1 MNKRLLFLMLI
12 SVFFIM
18 NCRPP
23 KGWKKNSYIYN
34 QNQSFRGKQIRVKLH
49 HGSPQSVSAI
59 GKFLYT
65 IASGKSKNGSGQFT
79 PRASGEIVFSN
90 GEFRFKGK
98 RYAGILIVKQKK
110 KKVTYINQLPLE
122 QYIMSVAGHEMNKNW
137 HVEALKAQAV
147 VARTY
152 AMYLMRGR
160 SEKAYHVDS
169 TTNHQVYGGII
180 VSDNLYKAISST
192 EGKVIYKDGKL
203 VEVFF
208 HSSCGGHTASSK
220 EVWGSDHDHLQ
231 SKKTKYCRKTPSYK
245 WSVSMARS
253 ILEKKLRVKR
263 LFRLKVL
270 KRTASKRVASM
281 LIASNRGKHK
291 VTAKRLRNYLGA
303 TKIKSTMFDV
313 RMRGGVVEFSGR
325 GYGHGVGMC
334 QWGAKVMAEKY
345 KKGYKS
351 IVKYYFPGVKIQ
363 RGSSALLAS
372 L

>member
-1 MNKRLLFLMLI
+1 
-12 SVFFIM
+12 M

-34 QNQSFRGKQIRVKLH
+34 QNQSFRGTQIRVKLH
-49 HGSPQSVSAI
+49 HGSPKSVSAI
-59 GKFLYT
+59 GKFRYT
-65 IASGKSKNGSGQFT
+65 ITSGKSKNGSGQFT
-79 PRASGEIVFSN
+79 PRASGEVVFSQ

-122 QYIMSVAGHEMNKNW
+122 QYIMSVAGHEMNKSW
-137 HVEALKAQAV
+137 HIEALKAQAV

-152 AMYLMRGR
+152 AMHLMLKR

-180 VSDNLYKAISST
+180 VSDNLYKAVSST
-192 EGKVIYKDGKL
+192 EGKVIYKGGKL

-208 HSSCGGHTASSK
+208 HSSCGGYIASSK
-220 EVWGSDHDHLQ
+220 EVWGSDHSHLQ
-231 SKKTKYCRKTPSYK
+231 LKKTKYCRRTPSYK
-245 WSVSMARS
+245 WSVSMAKS
-253 ILEKKLRVKR
+253 SLEKKLRVKR
-263 LFRLKVL
+263 LFGLKVL
-270 KRTASKRVASM
+270 KRTASKRVASI
-281 LIASNRGKHK
+281 LIASNRGNHR
-291 VTAKRLRNYLGA
+291 VTAQRLRSYLGA
-303 TKIKSTMFDV
+303 TKIKSTMVDV
-313 RMRGGVVEFSGR
+313 RLRAGVVEFSGR

-351 IVKYYFPGVKIQ
+351 IVKYYFPRVKIQ